1 MTAIIIKTE
10 TKDSIVTLFFNA
22 KSFHHYYNIFFIQI
36 KNKQRYDFLDNE
48 KTTSIYKYKKIIM
61 SSLVDNI

>member
-22 KSFHHYYNIFFIQI
+22 KISINTTIYFLFKLKISN
-36 KNKQRYDFLDNE
+36 DFLDNE
-48 KTTSIYKYKKIIM
+48 KTTSIYKYKR
-61 SSLVDNI
+61 LL